1 MARIYS
7 VCNQKGG
14 VGKTTTAVNIA
25 AFLAAL
31 GKRTLVVDLDSQSNA
46 TSALGISKD
55 KVTQSVYNVMVEGV
69 HPASV
74 IMKTA
79 HSDLFVIPSNASLA
93 GAEVELVSE
102 MAREFK
108 LREALRLISDEYD
121 FIIIDTPPSLSV
133 LTINALSATDEVIIP
148 IQCEY
153 FALEGLSQLLKTIDL
168 VRVNLHP
175 DLKIGGI
182 VFTMYDA
189 RLILNNEVLEEVKD
203 HFPDLVFNAT
213 IPRNVRL
220 GEAPSHGMPILYYDA
235 TSSGAIAYE
244 NVTKEIIERDLRQ
257 NPDKAEIV
265 RLEEP
270 FHGPGTGGDVK
281 EEEQC
286 QTQNAGL
293 AEALER

>member
-14 VGKTTTAVNIA
+14 VGKTTTAINIA
-25 AFLAAL
+25 AFLAA
-31 GKRTLVVDLDSQSNA
+31 KDKKTLVVDLDSQSNA

-55 KVTQSVYNVMVEGV
+55 KVGQSIYDVLVDGA
-69 HPASV
+69 PASSV
-74 IMKTA
+74 VMKTA
-79 HSDLFVIPSNASLA
+79 HKDLFIIPSNAALA

-102 MAREFK
+102 LAREFK
-108 LREALRLISDEYD
+108 LREALREISDEYD
-121 FIIIDTPPSLSV
+121 YVIIDTPPSLSV

-168 VRVNLHP
+168 VKVNLHP
-175 DLKIGGI
+175 GLKIGGI

-203 HFPDLVFNAT
+203 HFPDLVFKAT

-220 GEAPSHGMPILYYDA
+220 GEAPSHGMPILYYDP
-235 TSSGAIAYE
+235 TSSGAAAYE
-244 NVTKEIIERDLRQ
+244 SVTREIIERDLKQ
-257 NPDKAEIV
+257 NPEIV
-265 RLEEP
+265 KIEEP
-270 FHGPGTGGDVK
+270 RHEEKSDRESK
-281 EEEQC
+281 EGEQC

-293 AEALER
+293 AEALEH